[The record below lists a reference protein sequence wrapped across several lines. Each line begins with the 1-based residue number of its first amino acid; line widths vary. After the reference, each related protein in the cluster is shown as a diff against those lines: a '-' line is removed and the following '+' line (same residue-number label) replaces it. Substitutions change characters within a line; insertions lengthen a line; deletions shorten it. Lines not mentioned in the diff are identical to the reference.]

1 MRPGISKISEGPGV
15 RERVL
20 VKVGF
25 NYWLNISKSSDTFW
39 GGLSKAGGKGEM
51 REQGR
56 NMCAIGKGQQG
67 GPLVFLT
74 LFLHHPRPPL
84 PPCCTQLTLSLLHRD
99 VGLQLV
105 MSECPFCWL
114 MGCSI
119 FMVGS
124 CAAEMVLFR
133 LGPDQNV
140 VPTPISRG
148 LLPSS
153 PLLSHPPV
161 VGQGQR
167 GWEGN

>member
-67 GPLVFLT
+67 GPTSFIN
-74 LFLHHPRPPL
+74 PL
-84 PPCCTQLTLSLLHRD
+84 PP
-99 VGLQLV
+99 
-105 MSECPFCWL
+105 P
-114 MGCSI
+114 
-119 FMVGS
+119 
-124 CAAEMVLFR
+124 
-133 LGPDQNV
+133 
-140 VPTPISRG
+140 PTPSTPPMLHTVDSFSSAQRCRASAGDVIMSILLVDG
-148 LLPSS
+148 LFDIHGRILC
-153 PLLSHPPV
+153 
-161 VGQGQR
+161 G
-167 GWEGN
+167 